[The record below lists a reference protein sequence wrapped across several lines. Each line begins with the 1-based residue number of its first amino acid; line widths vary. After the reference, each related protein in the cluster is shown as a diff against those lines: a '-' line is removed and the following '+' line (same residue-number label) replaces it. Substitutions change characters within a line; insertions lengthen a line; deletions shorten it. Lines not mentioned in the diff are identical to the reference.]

1 MLPLQEHD
9 MPDPLSDSQITDALK
24 DLPGWTYR
32 DDRLTRAYRLKDFSE
47 ALGFIVRIG
56 LLAEQHG
63 HHPELFNVYNTVKV
77 SLNTHDAGGKVTRK
91 DVDLAAA
98 IQTLQG

>member
-1 MLPLQEHD
+1 
-9 MPDPLSDSQITDALK
+9 MPDPLSDTQIADALK
-24 DLPGWTYR
+24 DLPGWAFR
-32 DDRLTRAYRLKDFSE
+32 DDRITRLYTFKDFNE

-56 LLAEQHG
+56 LLAEQHN

-77 SLNTHDAGGKVTRK
+77 SLNTHDAGDKVTRK

-98 IQTLQG
+98 IRKLEG

>member
-1 MLPLQEHD
+1 
-9 MPDPLSDSQITDALK
+9 MPDSLSGTQIADALK
-24 DLPGWTYR
+24 DLPGWAFR
-32 DDRLTRAYRLKDFSE
+32 DDRITRLYKFKDFNE

-56 LLAEQHG
+56 LLAEQYN

-98 IQTLQG
+98 IQKLEG